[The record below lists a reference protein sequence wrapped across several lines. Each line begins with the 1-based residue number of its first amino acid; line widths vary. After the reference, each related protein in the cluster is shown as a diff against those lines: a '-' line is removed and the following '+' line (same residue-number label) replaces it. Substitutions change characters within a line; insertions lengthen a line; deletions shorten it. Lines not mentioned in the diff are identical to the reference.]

1 MLSLIEVTCPHC
13 GARGQIML
21 PPVGTIIVGP
31 CPECQ
36 GLVVVFCGHVLALDK
51 EIMLSGTP
59 EAKRDHMLAVL
70 TGFLKERLGQMINE
84 DAPDSEEPEIPSEE
98 PERLEPTLAGSVQP
112 ERIGHRRKHEHKLP
126 PISDKEFKTFANIEL
141 KLIDNEDYF
150 KAIFG

>member
-36 GLVVVFCGHVLALDK
+36 GLVVVFCGHVLALEK
-51 EIMLSGTP
+51 ETMLHGTP
-59 EAKRDHMLAVL
+59 EAKRDHMLNVL
-70 TGFLKERLGQMINE
+70 TGFLRERIGQLIG
-84 DAPDSEEPEIPSEE
+84 EETQGSQEPTGPSDEA
-98 PERLEPTLAGSVQP
+98 ERLEQPVESAAQAEHAGGVQSGV
-112 ERIGHRRKHEHKLP
+112 RKLP
-126 PISDKEFKTFANIEL
+126 PISHQEFTTFANVEL
-141 KLIDNEDYF
+141 KLIDNRDYF